1 MYTSGCEIVL
11 YSQSRIWSLFLF
23 SLVFFFLILLNQN
36 WLCLWWWVLSHCSAF
51 LFFFFFFFNYLRR
64 SITCETKWFLS
75 ILQYP
80 CSSLAHFHVA
90 SSIISSQEYS
100 LLGFWITSRS
110 LPRQGCFYQQL
121 YARTMRNLV
130 SRSKK
135 HSTCFSHWYSCCLC
149 ASWLLNR
156 FSSRMHGQGS
166 LLLFCSNYYGSWC
179 WKPAY
184 SMPVAACLHW

>member
-1 MYTSGCEIVL
+1 MKSVFVFP
-11 YSQSRIWSLFLF
+11 RLFLLDFVESKLVVLVVVGAQSLQCVSF
-23 SLVFFFLILLNQN
+23 SFFP
-36 WLCLWWWVLSHCSAF
+36 S
-51 LFFFFFFFNYLRR
+51 FFNYLRR

-100 LLGFWITSRS
+100 FLGFWITSRS